1 MSHGWFH
8 VPAVF
13 ITHGRELLTGV
24 ILLAIAVGV
33 ALVVHA
39 IVFAALR
46 RISRRPGHVLDES
59 IIRHGSKPAK
69 WIFIFT
75 ALLVTVPTTPLPH
88 IFATGISHVSALG
101 LIAAVAWI
109 FIAATAVMSDLLSA
123 RYRVDVADNLSA
135 RKIETQVHVLR
146 RVTTVIVVIVAVAMG
161 LMTLPGIKTLGASM
175 LASAGLAGL
184 VVGMAMRP
192 TLANLVAG
200 IQIALTQPIRL
211 EDAVIVAGEW
221 GWIEEITATYVV
233 IRIWDWRRLVVPLAY
248 FIEQP
253 FQNWT
258 HQSADL
264 LGSVHLN
271 VDWTVPVDRLRD
283 KLTEIV
289 HASERWDGKVVVLQ
303 VVEATGP
310 TVQLRALV
318 SAKNSGIAWDL
329 RCEVREKL
337 IAFLQAEYPHALPK
351 QRTEITGNLSRD
363 YAEGVFRGPRAEQ
376 PQPAQLRERAEEPAS
391 D

>member
-1 MSHGWFH
+1 MSHGLFH

-13 ITHGRELLTGV
+13 ITHGRELLIGV
-24 ILLAIAVGV
+24 IVLAIAVGV
-33 ALVVHA
+33 ALLVHA

-59 IIRHGSKPAK
+59 IVRHGSRPAK

-75 ALLVTVPTTPLPH
+75 ALLVTVPTTPLPQ
-88 IFATGISHVSALG
+88 ILATGVEHVTALG

-109 FIAATAVMSDLLSA
+109 FIAATAVLADLLAA

-146 RVTTVIVVIVAVAMG
+146 RVTTVVVVIVAVAMG
-161 LMTLPGIKTLGASM
+161 LMTLPGIRTLGASM

-211 EDAVIVAGEW
+211 EDAVVVAGEW

-233 IRIWDWRRLVVPLAY
+233 IRVWDWRRLIVPLSY
-248 FIEQP
+248 FTEQP

-258 HQSADL
+258 REAANL
-264 LGSVHLN
+264 LGSVMIYA
-271 VDWTVPVDRLRD
+271 DYTVPVDELRAE
-283 KLTEIV
+283 LQRVLATEPL
-289 HASERWDGKVVVLQ
+289 WDGKASALQ
-303 VVEATGP
+303 VTDASEHTIQIRILAG
-310 TVQLRALV
+310 AL
-318 SAKNSGIAWDL
+318 NSSDAWTL
-329 RCEVREKL
+329 RCNIRERM
-337 IAFLQAEYPHALPK
+337 IRFLQEKHPECLPK
-351 QRTEITGNLSRD
+351 TRGELH
-363 YAEGVFRGPRAEQ
+363 AEWPAAAPR
-376 PQPAQLRERAEEPAS
+376 PAGQGAAG
-391 D
+391 